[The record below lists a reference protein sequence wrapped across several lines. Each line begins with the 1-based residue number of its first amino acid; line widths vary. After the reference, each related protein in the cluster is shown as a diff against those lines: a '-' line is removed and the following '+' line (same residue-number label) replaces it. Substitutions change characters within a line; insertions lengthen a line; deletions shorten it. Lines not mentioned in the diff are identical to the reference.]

1 MAPADLITR
10 TIYKSLLRIAKPF
23 SSLKVGRD
31 QLDVSPQ
38 VLSSLIY
45 RSMESSR
52 LLWNED
58 HDNGENDKKSA
69 SDSEGLYFSLLAEF
83 VGETK
88 SSARRKAN
96 VSPNK
101 NIYSSIS
108 ALGPMM
114 RFPSQIQ
121 EGADAMDITDLIRR
135 EFRIPE
141 NEHAYNIQARIDCGF
156 HVLSEL
162 GNKLAW
168 YESMRAEA
176 ERSDHNNAVDVKKIR
191 NGFKPGAYFVAHPLQ
206 TGYFE
211 KTVIVILDHSDEGGT
226 YGLVVNRSKQKSLQE
241 VLQVDHFPQKLVES
255 FGQNIVRDGGP
266 VHVSIQMMYSCT
278 ADEEAQFAL
287 EGNVLPFVQ
296 DDNYASET
304 TQLSSSEG
312 LHIHGNNTKPIT
324 PALQTD
330 EAIFFRGNV
339 SRASELISEQCDKSE
354 GTNSLSRNLVSN
366 DFVFF
371 SGSSVWESGQ
381 LESEI
386 ERGFW
391 ISCSG
396 PPSIALSGKCL
407 TEDGN
412 EVQGPDLWAAMVGAL
427 GEGEAKLANL
437 VMNDKT
443 RHLGSPSDV
452 LNVYRG

>member
-1 MAPADLITR
+1 MIRKGFTFHYLQ
-10 TIYKSLLRIAKPF
+10 SLLEK
-23 SSLKVGRD
+23 
-31 QLDVSPQ
+31 Q
-38 VLSSLIY
+38 
-45 RSMESSR
+45 
-52 LLWNED
+52 
-58 HDNGENDKKSA
+58 
-69 SDSEGLYFSLLAEF
+69 
-83 VGETK
+83 K

-312 LHIHGNNTKPIT
+312 LHIHGKNTKPIT

-452 LNVYRG
+452 MNVYRG

>member
-23 SSLKVGRD
+23 SSSKVGRD

-45 RSMESSR
+45 RSMESSK
-52 LLWNED
+52 LLCNED

-69 SDSEGLYFSLLAEF
+69 SDSEG
-83 VGETK
+83 
-88 SSARRKAN
+88 
-96 VSPNK
+96 
-101 NIYSSIS
+101 
-108 ALGPMM
+108 
-114 RFPSQIQ
+114 
-121 EGADAMDITDLIRR
+121 

-211 KTVIVILDHSDEGGT
+211 KTVIVIFDHSDEGGT

-312 LHIHGNNTKPIT
+312 LHIYMEIIQNQL
-324 PALQTD
+324 LQHCKQMKQY
-330 EAIFFRGNV
+330 F
-339 SRASELISEQCDKSE
+339 SEEM
-354 GTNSLSRNLVSN
+354 LVGLQN
-366 DFVFF
+366 
-371 SGSSVWESGQ
+371 
-381 LESEI
+381 
-386 ERGFW
+386 
-391 ISCSG
+391 
-396 PPSIALSGKCL
+396 
-407 TEDGN
+407 
-412 EVQGPDLWAAMVGAL
+412 
-427 GEGEAKLANL
+427 
-437 VMNDKT
+437 
-443 RHLGSPSDV
+443 
-452 LNVYRG
+452 